1 MLSVLVAPLLL
12 AQMPL
17 MSLKRDVVSMD
28 GATTFALA
36 PPICVY
42 SPTAL
47 TYEWSPSG
55 KHVLVHG
62 IVLESFSPVAEAKGK
77 MRIEVIEWRTGKRE
91 LIGESSGELNM
102 IMAQWATSDSLLIS
116 EAILIPSGPTR
127 AEPGSRSS
135 LSLRRLGSPNITK
148 LYEVEHEEPHLI
160 TPPNAMVSKQGYAL
174 ITIEDRQFVKY
185 EHLNFKTLKKSPAA
199 PQGRLREDAQGLL
212 VYDEFKDR
220 RPTGNMVRYLPDGKT
235 ETLPATPPPKEAA
248 EPLQLVPSSAQMKL
262 GKKTEAVAGLWMMAT
277 HPSDYQ
283 FALVS
288 GSADVQSARIAPDRS
303 AVAYMDKGNVFVRE
317 MIKLGTVEFTAL
329 LDREEQQEA
338 LSKAK
343 QLATAMHI
351 YAADWDDVFPTP
363 DGFKDKLMPY
373 VKNGQLFD
381 GFVYTFPGGKAT
393 DIAEPSKT
401 EVGYVQ
407 GRRGRAV
414 AYADGHVKWIKN
426 P

>member
-28 GATTFALA
+28 GAITFALA

-91 LIGESSGELNM
+91 LIGEVVMDRNALRAE
-102 IMAQWATSDSLLIS
+102 WATADTLLIS
-116 EAILIPSGPTR
+116 EAAQLPSGPNR
-127 AEPGSRSS
+127 PEPGSRSS
-135 LSLRRLGSPNITK
+135 LSLRRLGSTTLVRLHESEGPEGG
-148 LYEVEHEEPHLI
+148 LYAPSA
-160 TPPNAMVSKQGYAL
+160 TVSRQGYAL
-174 ITIEDRQFVKY
+174 VYTVRGQFAEYHHVN
-185 EHLNFKTLKKSPAA
+185 LTTLKKTIVNPRGS
-199 PQGRLREDAQGLL
+199 LREDAQGYL

-220 RPTGNMVRYLPDGKT
+220 RATGNMVRYLPDGKT
-235 ETLPATPPPKEAA
+235 EVVPATPPPKDVV
-248 EPLQLVPSSAQMKL
+248 EPLQLVPASAQMKL
-262 GKKTEAVAGLWMMAT
+262 GKKTEGVAGLWMMAI

-288 GSADVQSARIAPDRS
+288 GSADVQSGKIAPNRS

-317 MIKLGTVEFTAL
+317 MIKLNTAEFTAL

-373 VKNGQLFD
+373 VKNAQMFD